1 MTAEQIRRLITKVFL
16 KRSVKN
22 LQVLSGGLINTNIRV
37 DFEANYEPIVI
48 RVYRNGAHVCRK
60 ELAIHDLLSPTIR
73 VPRVL
78 HAAPEGI
85 EDSPAF
91 LINEYVIGSTFR
103 ELKRTKDLKAIQQ
116 ASYSVGATLALI
128 GGFKFEK
135 PGRLEVEEHA
145 AALEVGPKFIEGPDQ
160 IARLMDTFLASAN
173 CEQRAGPKLIQRLH
187 DYLWSWSSRIPD
199 LEEGPCLVHNDFG
212 NRNILVREEN
222 GKWVVAA
229 ILDWELAFS
238 GSPLLDVGHFLR
250 YERRRA
256 PLREPHFSQG
266 FVEHGGQLPDN
277 WREIATIIDLSGIVE
292 CLTHDELPVDVEIEL
307 LELINATLDHR
318 DPQSGIMDVRGFAQ
332 KSRKSK
338 DIS

>member
-1 MTAEQIRRLITKVFL
+1 MTPEQIRRLLAKVFP

-37 DFEANYEPIVI
+37 DFEANFEPVVI
-48 RVYRNGAHVCRK
+48 RLYRNGPEVCRK
-60 ELAIHDLLSPTIR
+60 ELAIHELLSRTIR

-78 HAAPEGI
+78 HAESEGI

-91 LINEYVIGSTFR
+91 LINEYVNGLTFR

-116 ASYSVGATLALI
+116 ASYSVGATLAAI
-128 GGFKFEK
+128 GRFKFEK

-145 AALEVGPKFIEGPDQ
+145 AALTVGEKFIEGPDQ
-160 IARLMDTFLASAN
+160 IARLTDTFLGSPN
-173 CEQRAGPKLIQRLH
+173 CERRAGPKLMQRLH
-187 DYLWSWSSRIPD
+187 DYAWSWSSRIPD
-199 LEEGPCLVHNDFG
+199 LEEAPCLVHNDFG
-212 NRNILVREEN
+212 NRNILVRQEN

-229 ILDWELAFS
+229 VLDWEFAFS

-250 YERRRA
+250 YEQRSV

-266 FVEHGGQLPDN
+266 FLEHGGQLPDN
-277 WREIATIIDLSGIVE
+277 WREIARVIDLSGLVE
-292 CLTHDELPVDVEIEL
+292 CLTHAELPIDVEIEL

-318 DPQSGIMDVRGFAQ
+318 DPNC
-332 KSRKSK
+332 
-338 DIS
+338 